1 MENGGV
7 LMINKPVG
15 ITSYDVIRDLKKK
28 YPGEKIGHAGTLDPL
43 AEGLLICL
51 VGREACKRQSEFM
64 GKDKVYEFKFFLGV
78 RTDTYDVLGLP
89 SKWGPLGFQVV
100 SHLALDSVLSQFK
113 GVISQKIPPFSAVKI
128 RGKPLYRWYL
138 SGQIDQVEIPTNEIE
153 VYKIEQ
159 LNREILSKH
168 DLQNR
173 VNSILETVKSG
184 FRNEIVREAWDKFFQ
199 DTKQQEFVVLKLRAH
214 VSKGTYIRAI
224 VDKIG
229 EDLGTYATCL
239 NIKRTKIGSALL

>member
-1 MENGGV
+1 
-7 LMINKPVG
+7 MINKPVG

-64 GKDKVYEFKFFLGV
+64 GKDKVYEFEFFLGV
-78 RTDTYDVLGLP
+78 STDTYDILGLP
-89 SKWGPLGFQVV
+89 LKSGPLGSKIVSPLDIEEILVKFDGVV
-100 SHLALDSVLSQFK
+100 S
-113 GVISQKIPPFSAVKI
+113 QKVPPFSAVKI

-153 VYKIEQ
+153 IFNIEL
-159 LNREILSKH
+159 LNNDILSKQ
-168 DLQNR
+168 DLQNK
-173 VNSILETVKSG
+173 VNSILETIKSG
-184 FRNEIVREAWDKFFQ
+184 FRNEIVREAWNQFFK
-199 DTKQQEFVVLKLRAH
+199 DTKQQGFVVLKMRAH

-229 EDLGTYATCL
+229 EYLGTYATCL
-239 NIKRTKIGSALL
+239 NIKRTKIGSVELGDI